1 VGAKKFSPLRERKNK
16 NTHNIMKIYQTNEIR
31 NIALIGGAKS
41 GKTTLAE
48 AMAFEGGVVSRRGT
62 IDDKN
67 TISDYRE
74 IELDRKNSVVAS
86 MLYAESN
93 GKKINI
99 IDCPGM
105 ADYAGEMV
113 SALSV
118 VEAAA
123 MIVNAQNGAEA
134 GTDLSWRYTKKG
146 NVPLMFVINQLD
158 GEKANFEETLKQ
170 LQESYSESI
179 TVCQYPIAVGAGF
192 DAVVDL
198 ILNKMLK
205 FPKGGGKFEIVDIP
219 EAEKERADKYRKH
232 LVEASAAGADDLMEK
247 YFETEDLTIDEMRR
261 GIKLCMA
268 SRGMFPVMCC
278 ASKEAQGVARL
289 LEFIGNNVVSPDEGK
304 GRNTTDGKHIN
315 VKASDPFSAFIF
327 KTSYEQ
333 HLGEMSYLKVITGEM
348 TEGMDVVN
356 SVNSSK
362 ERISQMFAVAGKNRV
377 KIEKAVAGDV
387 IATIKLKDVKTNQT
401 LTSPKNTDVVFEK
414 IVFPDPIFTTAIK
427 ATNSSDD
434 EKLGVLLNAMSAAD
448 PTLLVGYSRELKQLI
463 LQGMGEFHINTVKW
477 YLNNLHK
484 LQVDLF
490 APKIPYRETITKS
503 VEDMYR
509 HKKQSGG
516 AGQFGE
522 VHMLIEPYYEGMA
535 PQTKY
540 PIRGTETHE
549 MPWGGKLI
557 FNNCIVGGAIDARFH
572 PAILK
577 GIMEKMEEGPL
588 TGSYARDI
596 VVSIYDGKMHDVDSN
611 EMAFKL
617 AGRNA
622 FRQGFKNA
630 GPKILEPIYD
640 VEVMVPAD
648 RMGDV
653 MTDLQGRRAVVMGMD
668 SEGSFQIIK
677 AKVPLAEMNR
687 YSTSLSSITSGRG
700 SYSMKFAEYAQVPA
714 DVQTALLKAY
724 EAEQK
729 DDE

>member
-1 VGAKKFSPLRERKNK
+1 LF
-16 NTHNIMKIYQTNEIR
+16 
-31 NIALIGGAKS
+31 GGAKS
-41 GKTTLAE
+41 VKTTLAE

-86 MLYAESN
+86 MLYAEKD
-93 GKKINI
+93 GRKINI

-118 VEAAA
+118 VEAAV
-123 MIVNAQNGAEA
+123 MVVNAQNGAEA
-134 GTDLSWRYTKKG
+134 GTDVAWRYTKKSE
-146 NVPLMFVINQLD
+146 VPLMFVINQLD
-158 GEKANFEETLKQ
+158 GEKANFEDTLKQ
-170 LQESYSESI
+170 LQENYSENI
-179 TVCQYPIAVGAGF
+179 VVCQYPVTVGSGF
-192 DAVVDL
+192 DAVIDL
-198 ILNKMLK
+198 VLNKMLK
-205 FPKGGGKFEIVDIP
+205 FPKGGGKFETADIP
-219 EAEKERADKYRKH
+219 DSEKERADKYRKI
-232 LVEASAAGADDLMEK
+232 LVEASAAGSDDLMEK
-247 YFETEDLTIDEMRR
+247 YFETEDLTIEEMRR
-261 GIKLCMA
+261 GIKLCMV
-268 SRGMFPVMCC
+268 SRGMFPVLCTVG
-278 ASKEAQGVARL
+278 KEAQGATRL

-304 GRNTTDGKHIN
+304 GRNTTDGKH
-315 VKASDPFSAFIF
+315 VKVSATEPFSAFVF
-327 KTSYEQ
+327 KSSQEQ
-333 HLGEMSYLKVITGEM
+333 HLGEMSFLKVITGEI

-356 SVNSSK
+356 SVNGSK
-362 ERISQMFAVAGKNRV
+362 ERISQMFAVAGKNRT
-377 KIEKAVAGDV
+377 KIEKAVAGDI

-401 LTSPKNTDVVFEK
+401 LTSPKNTDIVFEK
-414 IVFPDPIFTTAIK
+414 IMFPEPIFTTAIK
-427 ATNSSDD
+427 ASNSSDD
-434 EKLGVLLNAMSAAD
+434 EKLGMLLNVMAATD
-448 PTLLVGYSRELKQLI
+448 PTLIVGYSRELKQLI

-484 LQVDLF
+484 IQVDLF
-490 APKIPYRETITKS
+490 APKIPYRETITKNAES
-503 VEDMYR
+503 MYR

-522 VHMLIEPYYEGMA
+522 VHMLIEPYYDGMA
-535 PQTKY
+535 TQTKY
-540 PIRGTETHE
+540 PVRGTETHE
-549 MPWGGKLI
+549 MTWGGKLV
-557 FNNCIVGGAIDARFH
+557 FNNCIVGGAIDARFQ

-596 VVSIYDGKMHDVDSN
+596 VVNIYDGKMHDVDSN

-622 FRQGFKNA
+622 FREGFKNA

-668 SEGSFQIIK
+668 SDGGFQIIK

-700 SYSMKFAEYAQVPA
+700 NYAMRFAEYAQVPA

>member
-1 VGAKKFSPLRERKNK
+1 
-16 NTHNIMKIYQTNEIR
+16 MKIYQTNEIR

>member
-1 VGAKKFSPLRERKNK
+1 
-16 NTHNIMKIYQTNEIR
+16 MKVYQTNEIR

-86 MLYAESN
+86 MLYAEKD

-118 VEAAA
+118 VEAAV
-123 MIVNAQNGAEA
+123 MVVNAQAGAEA
-134 GTDLSWRYTKKG
+134 GTDLAWRYAKKG
-146 NVPLMFVINQLD
+146 DVPMMFVINQLD
-158 GEKANFEETLKQ
+158 GEKANFEDALKE
-170 LQESYSESI
+170 LKESYSESI
-179 TVCQYPIAVGAGF
+179 VVCQYPVSVGAGF

-198 ILNKMLK
+198 VLNKMLK
-205 FPKGGGKFEIVDIP
+205 FPKGGGKFEVVDIP
-219 EAEKERADKYRKH
+219 AEEKDRADNYRSL

-261 GIKLCMA
+261 GIKLSMA
-268 SRGMFPVMCC
+268 SRGMFPVLC
-278 ASKEAQGVARL
+278 AVGKEAQGVARL
-289 LEFIGNNVVSPDEGK
+289 LEFVNNNVVSPEEGK
-304 GRNTTDGKHIN
+304 GRNTTDGKHIA
-315 VKASDPFSAFIF
+315 VKATDPFSAFIF

-333 HLGEMSYLKVITGEM
+333 HLGEMSYLKIITGEV
-348 TEGMDVVN
+348 TEGMDVIN
-356 SVNSSK
+356 SVNGSK
-362 ERISQMFAVAGKNRV
+362 ERISQMFAVAGKNRAKV
-377 KIEKAVAGDV
+377 EKAVAGDI

-401 LTSPKNTDVVFEK
+401 LTSPKNTDIVFEK
-414 IVFPDPIFTTAIK
+414 TSFPEPIFTTAIK
-427 ATNSSDD
+427 AVNSSDD
-434 EKLGVLLNAMSAAD
+434 EKLGTLLNAMHASD

-484 LQVDLF
+484 LEIEFF

-522 VHMLIEPYYEGMA
+522 VHMLIEPYFEGMSN
-535 PQTKY
+535 QTKY
-540 PIRGTETHE
+540 PVRDTATHDL
-549 MPWGGKLI
+549 PWGGKLV
-557 FNNCIVGGAIDARFH
+557 FNWCIVGGAIDKRFD
-572 PAILK
+572 PAIMK

-596 VVSIYDGKMHDVDSN
+596 VVNVFDGKMHDVDSN

-700 SYSMKFAEYAQVPA
+700 SYSMKFAEYTQVPT